1 MSSIPALDG
10 TQLLYYIACPC
21 CRALRARDELV
32 AYFQEGI
39 TTARQ
44 RLAEGQEVGGV
55 LGRMVSAQDEEGNR
69 WVCFGVAR
77 GASWITPGCVCVESC
92 TCTVPTATQGVSVEG
107 RLRSQCVRAGGHH

>member
-1 MSSIPALDG
+1 M
-10 TQLLYYIACPC
+10 
-21 CRALRARDELV
+21 

-69 WVCFGVAR
+69 C
-77 GASWITPGCVCVESC
+77 GCVCVASGQGNPNQACGSILSC
-92 TCTVPTATQGVSVEG
+92 GFTIASEEVSG
-107 RLRSQCVRAGGHH
+107 RSACPAQR